1 MFSDNGEKSN
11 IILVHKKGNK
21 KLLQNYRPVL
31 LLPISSKIFERLI
44 FNSLYK
50 IVEINSLPWFE
61 CVNQLLSIVYAI

>member
-1 MFSDNGEKSN
+1 MFSDDGEKSN

-50 IVEINSLPWFE
+50 IVEINSLP
-61 CVNQLLSIVYAI
+61 

>member
-61 CVNQLLSIVYAI
+61 W

>member
-1 MFSDNGEKSN
+1 MFSDDGEKSN

>member
-50 IVEINSLPWFE
+50 IVEVNSLP
-61 CVNQLLSIVYAI
+61 

>member
-50 IVEINSLPWFE
+50 IVEINSLP
-61 CVNQLLSIVYAI
+61 